1 MTTRTTSASEEHRS
15 PVGATGGDEA
25 VVRGRPGRRTSKEKR
40 EAVLELLSGRTSV
53 DQVAR
58 KYGVLAETV
67 EGWRAAALAA
77 MEGALLTGDART
89 ERERALERE
98 NRDLREALG
107 RVSVERAL
115 ALKAVDE
122 WRQQTRPSR
131 PTRSRR

>member
-1 MTTRTTSASEEHRS
+1 VTTKTTSASEEHRS
-15 PVGATGGDEA
+15 PAEAAGGDA
-25 VVRGRPGRRTSKEKR
+25 TVVRGRPGRRTAKEKH
-40 EAVLELLSGRTSV
+40 EAVLKLLSGRASV

-58 KYGVLAETV
+58 EYGVLPETV
-67 EGWRAAALAA
+67 EGWRTAALAA

-89 ERERALERE
+89 ERERTLERE

-115 ALKAVDE
+115 ALKAVEE
-122 WRQQTRPSR
+122 WKQQTRPSR